1 MHVRQ
6 GRSLVHNPG
15 PGSGPG
21 VMLNAALQ
29 PGLTVVILTYN
40 SAATLGACLDSL
52 VGQADRDFGVI
63 VVDDDSTDETLAIV
77 ASYSSRLRITVARNG
92 SHVIPRGRN
101 IGLVASPTSVVAFI
115 DSDDRAE
122 PGWTRAIGTAF
133 RDHPG
138 TAMISGGLVPAYRT
152 RIAQAIAVNDDA
164 VRRLFGGGIMQF
176 SAGNCA
182 INRDVAPGTF
192 FDEDFRFAED
202 LELAS
207 RIGARHPCQHIPGM
221 RIQVYSRETFRQYA
235 RQMYR
240 YGFMKQYF
248 SFTARTYRW
257 LDYVPLALLIGGGL
271 AGVALRSWWPLLLT
285 VPFSLLEALFVVCYQ
300 RCPAKVAALT
310 GPAWVVKNLSWSC
323 GVAHGLVA
331 LALDG
336 DTRRLLHAKRPAAGE
351 PRRPP
356 AVVHVTP
363 HYPPF
368 LGGLEKVAESLAA
381 HRRGLGLPVQ
391 VLTALDGAVRVAS
404 PDEAGPDEAGPDE
417 AGPDEADYVRRLR
430 SWNVAHTAVI
440 PGLVRELVRLP
451 PGTVI
456 HLHISQAFLPEA
468 VLAAHRC
475 RKLPYVAHLHLDFG
489 PSGRGGFLLRAY
501 KPLVLGP
508 VLRAAA
514 SVVVFTAEQ
523 RVAVVAQYGLD
534 PARVAVLP
542 NGVHHAFFC
551 AGQRLL
557 HEKPR
562 LLFVGRLS
570 VQKNIPLLLHAL
582 DGVSERFETILV
594 GEGDQGRVLRA
605 TADRLRLRNV
615 RFHGRADGA
624 ELRALY
630 AGADVFVLPSEREG
644 MPLVLLEALAAGLPI
659 VATDIPGNRDV
670 VLPGRT
676 GLLVPPSDPAR
687 LRQALLEVTGD
698 AQRYQ
703 RMSEAARASAT
714 RYSWASVGAEF
725 ERLYAQAAS
734 LAGPDAAAR

>member
-6 GRSLVHNPG
+6 GRSLVNNPG
-15 PGSGPG
+15 PGSSPG
-21 VMLNAALQ
+21 VMLNAAFQ
-29 PGLTVVILTYN
+29 PGLTVVVLTYN

-52 VGQADRDFGVI
+52 VGQADRDFGVV
-63 VVDDDSTDETLAIV
+63 VVDDDSTDGTLAIV
-77 ASYSSRLRITVARNG
+77 AGYSSRLRITVARNG

-101 IGLVASPTSVVAFI
+101 IGLAASPTSVVAFI

-133 RDHPG
+133 RDNPG

-164 VRRLFGGGIMQF
+164 IRRLFGGGIMQF

-182 INRDVAPGTF
+182 INRDVAPDTF

-207 RIGARHPCQHIPGM
+207 RIGARYPCQHIPGM
-221 RIQVYSRETFRQYA
+221 RIRVYSRETFRQYA

-248 SFTARTYRW
+248 SFTARAYRW

-271 AGVALRSWWPLLLT
+271 AGVALRSWWPPLLT

-300 RCPAKVAALT
+300 RCPATVAALT
-310 GPAWVVKNLSWSC
+310 VPAWVVKNLSWSC

-331 LALDG
+331 LAMDR

-356 AVVHVTP
+356 PVVHVTP

-404 PDEAGPDEAGPDE
+404 PEDPGPSG

-451 PGTVI
+451 PETVI

-468 VLAAHRC
+468 VLAAHLC

-523 RVAVVAQYGLD
+523 RAAVVARYGLD

-542 NGVHHAFFC
+542 NGVHHSFFC
-551 AGQRLL
+551 AGRRLL
-557 HEKPR
+557 PEKPR

-582 DGVSERFETILV
+582 DGVSERFETTLV
-594 GEGDQGRVLRA
+594 GDGDQGRELRA

-698 AQRYQ
+698 TRRYQ
-703 RMSEAARASAT
+703 RMSEAARASAA
-714 RYSWASVGAEF
+714 RYCWASVGAEF